1 MWRDPVSNH
10 DDTFALRDL
19 PLCVLPKALRSAMP
33 EFCTLPRRGIFLDLR
48 GAQTLQVIP
57 VRAARILSSV
67 REYGF
72 NA

>member
-1 MWRDPVSNH
+1 MWRNPVSIH
-10 DDTFALRDL
+10 DDTIALRDL
-19 PLCVLPKALRSAMP
+19 PLCVLPKALRSTMP
-33 EFCTLPRRGIFLDLR
+33 EFCTLPRQGIYLDPR

-57 VRAARILSSV
+57 VRGARILSRV